1 MGVKVY
7 EELQK
12 IWGKITKDE
21 NLKDSGFDIQAQKK
35 LLDVFQVG
43 EYFYMIVNVRKSLL
57 ELVSPEIENVL
68 GIEPG
73 RVDVQTYVGL
83 IHPDDL
89 PYFLNFEIAV
99 EEFFGRLSGDH
110 IFKYKVQYDYRVK
123 TSQGNYKRLLHQ
135 FVVIQHD
142 ENDVRT
148 FVVDTDITHLK
159 KEPTP
164 MLSFIGMEGM
174 PSYLNVDVKDIYRPG
189 KNLFTKR
196 EKDILRA
203 LANGLNSTEI
213 SEKLRISKH
222 TVDVHRKNIL
232 RKAEAKTT
240 VEIVRLAFDRG
251 WI

>member
-1 MGVKVY
+1 M
-7 EELQK
+7 
-12 IWGKITKDE
+12 
-21 NLKDSGFDIQAQKK
+21 
-35 LLDVFQVG
+35 
-43 EYFYMIVNVRKSLL
+43 
-57 ELVSPEIENVL
+57 
-68 GIEPG
+68 
-73 RVDVQTYVGL
+73 
-83 IHPDDL
+83 
-89 PYFLNFEIAV
+89 
-99 EEFFGRLSGDH
+99 
-110 IFKYKVQYDYRVK
+110 
-123 TSQGNYKRLLHQ
+123 QGNYKRLLHQ

-142 ENDVRT
+142 EHDVRT

-174 PSYLNVDVKDIYRPG
+174 PSYLNVDVDNIYQPS
-189 KNLFTKR
+189 KNIFTRR

-203 LANGLNSTEI
+203 LANGLSSSEI
-213 SEKLRISKH
+213 SEMLRISKH